1 MEYCEKQTLRQL
13 IDLGELH
20 RNEDRVWRLFRE
32 IVEGLEHIHSK
43 VSRGME
49 RREERR
55 REEREGRGE
64 ERNNFADSTHTHTQG
79 MIHRDLKPGNVFLNS
94 SGHMKIGDFGL
105 ATFYKHP
112 MRKVTVPGLW

>member
-1 MEYCEKQTLRQL
+1 M

-55 REEREGRGE
+55 GE
-64 ERNNFADSTHTHTQG
+64 ERGGEKKGIILLILPIHTH
-79 MIHRDLKPGNVFLNS
+79 RV
-94 SGHMKIGDFGL
+94 
-105 ATFYKHP
+105 
-112 MRKVTVPGLW
+112 

>member
-1 MEYCEKQTLRQL
+1 M

-49 RREERR
+49 RREER
-55 REEREGRGE
+55 GGE
-64 ERNNFADSTHTHTQG
+64 KKGIILLILPIHTH
-79 MIHRDLKPGNVFLNS
+79 RV
-94 SGHMKIGDFGL
+94 
-105 ATFYKHP
+105 
-112 MRKVTVPGLW
+112 